1 MMEMV
6 PRIKN
11 NMRWGFVSARI
22 SVLEGRLLPR
32 EFFLNL
38 IAQEH
43 MDDLLQ
49 HLQET
54 LLREYLSPGTVWED
68 FTGICDR
75 CFHEMALSIKQDSPS
90 SLPADFFLLQGDYLN
105 LKSAL
110 KGSADF
116 QFPVGLLPQDKLT
129 DISLGDRADLPRS
142 LQRSDVRAPGE
153 PDEVEPEVLDIFLDG
168 AYLRNLLSIAQELKS
183 ELVSAYIR
191 DRVLSYVVAVLWR
204 ALRQQQ
210 PLRRYEQYLL
220 PLGDLTPVVSELS
233 GMPSVES
240 WPSILGGTIGEILS
254 ESLELPQDD
263 QISGFE
269 LRIANHLTQV
279 AGYAKLQTA
288 GPERVF
294 SFLAGFQVEIQNL
307 KLVVNGRMSRID
319 RNLLRQRLREGYV

>member
-1 MMEMV
+1 MKILPEV
-6 PRIKN
+6 KN
-11 NMRWGFVSARI
+11 NMRWGFVSGRI
-22 SVLEGRLLPR
+22 SVLEGKLLPK

-43 MDDLLQ
+43 IDDLLQ

-54 LLREYLSPGTVWED
+54 LLRDYLSPGMVWGD

-75 CFHEMALSIKQDSPS
+75 CFHETALSIKEDSPS

-110 KGSADF
+110 KGSSDF
-116 QFPVGLLPQDKLT
+116 QFPFGLLPQEKLVE
-129 DISLGDRADLPRS
+129 ISQSDRADLPHS

-153 PDEVEPEVLDIFLDG
+153 PDEVNTEVLDIFLDG
-168 AYLRNLLSIAQELKS
+168 AYLRNLLSIAQQLKS

-191 DRVLSYVVAVLWR
+191 DRVLSYVVTVLWR

-210 PLRRYEQYLL
+210 PLRHYEQYVL
-220 PLGDLTPVVSELS
+220 PLGDLTPVVNELS
-233 GMPSVES
+233 GIPNVES
-240 WPSILGGTIGEILS
+240 WPPILEGTIGETLS
-254 ESLELPQDD
+254 ESLELPQED

-269 LRIANHLTQV
+269 LRISNHLTRISGQ
-279 AGYAKLQTA
+279 AKLQTA

-307 KLVVNGRMSRID
+307 KLVVNGRLNRID
-319 RNLLRQRLREGYV
+319 RNLLRQRLRETYV